1 MLFTNGRLQSF
12 EQMMK
17 QPPHHHDRRTKK
29 QPHAQSITSASAM
42 EVKATVQDGNREK
55 TDSHMDSLE

>member
-17 QPPHHHDRRTKK
+17 QPPHHHDRRNKK
-29 QPHAQSITSASAM
+29 QSHAQSTVSASAM
-42 EVKATVQDGNREK
+42 EKATVQDGNREK
-55 TDSHMDSLE
+55 TDSQMNSLE